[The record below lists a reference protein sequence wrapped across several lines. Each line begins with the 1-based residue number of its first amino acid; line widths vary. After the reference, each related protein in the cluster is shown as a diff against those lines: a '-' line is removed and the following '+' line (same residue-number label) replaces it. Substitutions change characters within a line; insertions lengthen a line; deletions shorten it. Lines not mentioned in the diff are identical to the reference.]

1 MNYRLTELPLLLT
14 CSFDEARAWVRALE
28 QLEPVERDAKGAR
41 TVTPSQLE
49 RIAVARLVAA
59 NRQMSRGN
67 ALDFVAQLNLTR
79 DAIAYLESSRTS
91 LGIMAL
97 EARVA
102 SIEALLG
109 VR

>member
-28 QLEPVERDAKGAR
+28 QLEPVQRDAKGAR
-41 TVTPSQLE
+41 TVTSSQLE

-59 NRQMSRGN
+59 NRQISRGD
-67 ALDFVAQLNLTR
+67 ALDFVAQLNATQ
-79 DAIAYLESSRTS
+79 DAIAYLESSRKS

-102 SIEALLG
+102 RIEALLG
-109 VR
+109 GV